1 MRKMTRKPII
11 TENRIPMSSIL
22 NSIPDKLLPFDKSS
36 SYLLDGLVLFSI
48 IGLGFMG
55 CFYCFGSI
63 HKQVNYSA
71 HEVPLH
77 LEIQS
82 RLVPLEYENNKL
94 TVKGDLRSGNKITVT
109 ADKKLKHDPLYVD
122 FGDGS
127 IEKLMEAKEL
137 IYRYAMPGNYVI
149 NLFTIDNRQRIIL
162 SSKRVQVRNGASQ
175 FSSVN

>member
-1 MRKMTRKPII
+1 MTRKPII
-11 TENRIPMSSIL
+11 TENRNPMSSIL
-22 NSIPDKLLPFDKSS
+22 KSIPDKLVPVDKSS
-36 SYLLDGLVLFSI
+36 TYLLDGLVLFSI

-82 RLVPLEYENNKL
+82 KLVPLEFENNMITITGNLNTGTKL
-94 TVKGDLRSGNKITVT
+94 VVSVDNK
-109 ADKKLKHDPLYVD
+109 LQQNPLYLD
-122 FGDGS
+122 FGDGN
-127 IEKLMEAKEL
+127 IEKVLATNEVH
-137 IYRYAMPGNYVI
+137 YHYAMPGNYTI

-162 SSKRVQVRNGASQ
+162 SSKDVLIKNGVNQ
-175 FSSVN
+175 YSSIK